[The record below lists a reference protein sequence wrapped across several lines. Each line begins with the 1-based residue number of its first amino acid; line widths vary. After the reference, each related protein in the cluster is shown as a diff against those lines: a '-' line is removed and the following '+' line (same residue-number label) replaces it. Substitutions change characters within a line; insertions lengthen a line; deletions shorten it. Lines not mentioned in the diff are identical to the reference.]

1 LSGAKIEA
9 LNYPKSP
16 VVEKHISHG
25 QSTPVKGRNN
35 GTLASRE
42 GEGEP
47 PKGSGSDGGKLTGS
61 GSPDHHAKGIAG
73 DRDKARDHS
82 QELIADFLAL
92 NASQCDAT
100 LPSTHSIPCLYVVPY
115 VDPVVSSR

>member
-1 LSGAKIEA
+1 MEA

-16 VVEKHISHG
+16 VVEKHASHG
-25 QSTPVKGRNN
+25 HSHSTPVKSRNN

-42 GEGEP
+42 GDVDTF
-47 PKGSGSDGGKLTGS
+47 KGTGADGNKHLTGS
-61 GSPDHHAKGIAG
+61 GSPDHHAIKGIGG
-73 DRDKARDHS
+73 DRDRARDNS

-100 LPSTHSIPCLYVVPY
+100 LPSTSTTHTHTHAHTHQ
-115 VDPVVSSR
+115 